1 MEKILFENILKI
13 LDQYWISCKVTKKKL
28 KGCGCDFRETL
39 QTFSENF
46 EKILNTKKV
55 EIM

>member
-13 LDQYWISCKVTKKKL
+13 VEQFWISCKITKKIL
-28 KGCGCDFRETL
+28 KGFGCNFRKTL

-46 EKILNTKKV
+46 ERIFKRKNV